1 MAFAKGVMRQ
11 RFIFGTNDA
20 VVALD
25 SCRHPRRRCYLLLA
39 FA

>member
-25 SCRHPRRRCYLLLA
+25 SRRRCHLLRA